1 MIHQTKTPRL
11 GTEALVKISR
21 AEVTAQPPESGKPQ
35 EKHWEDRANWASCFP
50 PRNPKSEHPPNFTGI
65 TVVDGKKYWVNCYE
79 KLDRNGNRYV
89 SVNIRPFS
97 AERA

>member
-1 MIHQTKTPRL
+1 
-11 GTEALVKISR
+11 
-21 AEVTAQPPESGKPQ
+21 
-35 EKHWEDRANWASCFP
+35 
-50 PRNPKSEHPPNFTGI
+50 
-65 TVVDGKKYWVNCYE
+65 VVDGKKYWVNCYE